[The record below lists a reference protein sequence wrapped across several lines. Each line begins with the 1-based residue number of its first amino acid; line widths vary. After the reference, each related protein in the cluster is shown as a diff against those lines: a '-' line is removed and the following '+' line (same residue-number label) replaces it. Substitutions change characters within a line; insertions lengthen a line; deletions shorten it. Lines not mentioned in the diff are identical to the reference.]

1 MIRIAHNFRASL
13 TPLCT
18 FEASI
23 GQGLR
28 PEGERGDEPPGAASR
43 RRHAPRPRRVQT
55 TGDLAEFKATG
66 DEPIASRDHKDD
78 VLPPR

>member
-1 MIRIAHNFRASL
+1 MN
-13 TPLCT
+13 PLVP
-18 FEASI
+18 
-23 GQGLR
+23 L
-28 PEGERGDEPPGAASR
+28 RGDAMPRDSPSSNDW
-43 RRHAPRPRRVQT
+43 RPRRVQT